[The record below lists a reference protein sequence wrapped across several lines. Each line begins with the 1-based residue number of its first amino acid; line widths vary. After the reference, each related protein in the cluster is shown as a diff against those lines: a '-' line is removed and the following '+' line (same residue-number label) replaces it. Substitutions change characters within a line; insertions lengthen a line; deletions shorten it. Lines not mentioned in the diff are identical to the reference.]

1 VKFQRHHRFG
11 AHLRSSSGSGGIVKI
26 CSTISS
32 IAILLVLGSV
42 PAVQATAQ
50 LPSIAA
56 GETIVATFRAEGA
69 QVYECKPDASNTS
82 ASQLQALTWQFRE
95 PIATLILDGKSVG
108 RHFAGP
114 NWDHI
119 DGSGVRAKVSVSAPA
134 ATPGDIP
141 NLQLEVVEHR
151 GNGILTNVTAVRRIN
166 TKGGMLQ
173 GPCEIAGGYRSIP
186 YSADYVFLRR
196 SD

>member
-1 VKFQRHHRFG
+1 M
-11 AHLRSSSGSGGIVKI
+11 KI
-26 CSTISS
+26 HSRISS
-32 IAILLVLGSV
+32 VAILLVMGSA
-42 PAVQATAQ
+42 PAVEATAQ

-69 QVYECKPDASNTS
+69 QVYECKSDAGNTS
-82 ASQLQALTWQFRE
+82 ASQLRSLTWQFRE
-95 PIATLILDGKSVG
+95 PIATLIMDGKSVG

-119 DGSGVRAKVSVSAPA
+119 DGSGVRAEVSASAPA
-134 ATPGDIP
+134 ATPSDIP
-141 NLQLEVVEHR
+141 HLQLEVVEHR
-151 GNGILTNVTAVRRIN
+151 GNGILANVTAVRRIN

-173 GPCEIAGGYRSIP
+173 GPCEIAGAYRSVP
-186 YSADYVFLRR
+186 YSADYVFLRQ

>member
-1 VKFQRHHRFG
+1 MKI
-11 AHLRSSSGSGGIVKI
+11 RSKI
-26 CSTISS
+26 SPITV
-32 IAILLVLGSV
+32 LLVMGSV
-42 PAVQATAQ
+42 PAVAATAQ

-56 GETIVATFRAEGA
+56 GEAIVATFHAEGA

-82 ASQLQALTWQFRE
+82 ASEVNPLTWQFRE
-95 PIATLILDGKSVG
+95 PIATLILDGKTVG

-114 NWDHI
+114 NWDHL
-119 DGSGVRAKVSVSAPA
+119 DGSGVRAKVSASAPA
-134 ATPGDIP
+134 ATPSDIP
-141 NLQLEVVEHR
+141 HLQLDAVEHR
-151 GNGILTNVTAVRRIN
+151 GNGILANVTAVRRIN

-173 GPCEIAGGYRSIP
+173 GPCEIAGSYRSVP

>member
-26 CSTISS
+26 SSTISS
-32 IAILLVLGSV
+32 IAILLVMGSV

-82 ASQLQALTWQFRE
+82 ASRLQSLTWQFRE

-119 DGSGVRAKVSVSAPA
+119 DGSGVRAEVSVSAPA

-141 NLQLEVVEHR
+141 NLQLEAVEHR